1 MLGRI
6 EEKFTDIGASSL
18 MDLGNTCLIEHEV
31 NTGNAKPIKQSMR
44 RVPFAMKEEFN
55 KLVDE
60 MLNAGLIVES
70 ESPWCSPTVLVKKK
84 DGSMR
89 ICVDYRRVNEVTVK
103 DSYPIPKIEEILN
116 QLGGNTVFT
125 TLDLASGYHQVSVK
139 KEDRGKTAF
148 CTDRGLFEYVVMP
161 FGLTNAPA
169 TFQRLMERVLK
180 GLIGKICLVYLD
192 DVMIYSKSL
201 AEHEEH
207 LNMVLERIKRS
218 GLKIKFKKCSWVMKE
233 VEYLGHVVCREG
245 IKPSPKKIEAIMNA
259 KLPKTL
265 KQLQSFLGLATYYRR
280 FIKDFS
286 KVASPLYKA
295 TEKSKKFELN
305 EDCVR
310 AFETLRSILTSDDV
324 LILPDFGKEF
334 YLETDASNYGL
345 GGVLSQYKDTV
356 RRPIAYWSKHLS
368 KPERN
373 YSTIEKEAFA
383 VVLAVEYFKQ
393 YVYGRTFKVL
403 VDHQPLKWLMSMVEP
418 APRLARW
425 ILRLRVYD
433 FIVEYRSGK
442 SNGNADALSRWA
454 IEEEEELK
462 AEEENKEELDIDTV
476 VVNAIHL
483 GQLEPVQESKD
494 QDLEWLIGLKKANSN
509 LKPVLHEFENND
521 RRNLFQMWDKLVVNE
536 GNLYR
541 EWINDYGEAEYR

>member
-218 GLKIKFKKCSWVMKE
+218 GLKIKSKKFIWVMKE

-245 IKPSPKKIEAIMNA
+245 IKP
-259 KLPKTL
+259 
-265 KQLQSFLGLATYYRR
+265 
-280 FIKDFS
+280 
-286 KVASPLYKA
+286 
-295 TEKSKKFELN
+295 
-305 EDCVR
+305 
-310 AFETLRSILTSDDV
+310 
-324 LILPDFGKEF
+324 
-334 YLETDASNYGL
+334 
-345 GGVLSQYKDTV
+345 
-356 RRPIAYWSKHLS
+356 
-368 KPERN
+368 
-373 YSTIEKEAFA
+373 
-383 VVLAVEYFKQ
+383 
-393 YVYGRTFKVL
+393 
-403 VDHQPLKWLMSMVEP
+403 
-418 APRLARW
+418 
-425 ILRLRVYD
+425 
-433 FIVEYRSGK
+433 
-442 SNGNADALSRWA
+442 
-454 IEEEEELK
+454 
-462 AEEENKEELDIDTV
+462 
-476 VVNAIHL
+476 
-483 GQLEPVQESKD
+483 
-494 QDLEWLIGLKKANSN
+494 
-509 LKPVLHEFENND
+509 
-521 RRNLFQMWDKLVVNE
+521 
-536 GNLYR
+536 
-541 EWINDYGEAEYR
+541 